1 MCVGVFVPMAGILS
15 GYDTIMNVRFSREIC
30 VLILTIG
37 HCWILEKNRFKSID
51 KSYSVFS
58 SFKLFELLFEYSKSK
73 SQFFV
78 YTFSYID
85 IKSSTNIVFSAYELM
100 WHF

>member
-15 GYDTIMNVRFSREIC
+15 GYDTLNVRFSREIC

-37 HCWILEKNRFKSID
+37 LNCWILEKIRFKCSD

-85 IKSSTNIVFSAYELM
+85 IQSNTNIVFSAYELM